1 MIKVKAI
8 VKKDRI
14 IIPNYYDLKE
24 GEIWLE
30 VKFLN
35 FEFKEHLELW
45 ENHLEKEKE
54 KESPVDSNI
63 VEIVS
68 KELGLRGIRLE
79 DLINGNF

>member
-1 MIKVKAI
+1 MKVKAI
-8 VKKDRI
+8 VKNSQI
-14 IIPNYYDLKE
+14 VIPNFYNLKD

-30 VKFLN
+30 VKFLDYDL
-35 FEFKEHLELW
+35 KEHLELW
-45 ENHLEKEKE
+45 EKHLEKEKE
-54 KESPVDSNI
+54 KESLVDSNI